1 MNENGLILK
10 DKIINRISGPVS
22 MYYLTPSL
30 RELHNYKEE
39 NIDLPLIILFGDH
52 HYSRENMCPN
62 CDCDE
67 KSCCYEIYHTDFLK
81 ELDKLKITLGGPP
94 ISHEYEQKCS
104 ILNFLSIIIQYF

>member
-39 NIDLPLIILFGDH
+39 NIDLSQLTPLDSSNIN
-52 HYSRENMCPN
+52 YRPT
-62 CDCDE
+62 
-67 KSCCYEIYHTDFLK
+67 KS
-81 ELDKLKITLGGPP
+81 
-94 ISHEYEQKCS
+94 
-104 ILNFLSIIIQYF
+104 